1 MKILF
6 FSDFLSDFFSKTIRN
21 IREGDDFEFF
31 FPISWD
37 WSAKIYSLQVEPKN
51 WIRQKI
57 SIIQQFYMLYPSHFS
72 VNQLNS
78 ILNFYLPYW
87 LKSETAH
94 DQATMPLL
102 TSSFS

>member
-51 WIRQKI
+51 WIRQKNI
-57 SIIQQFYMLYPSHFS
+57 NHSA
-72 VNQLNS
+72 
-78 ILNFYLPYW
+78 ILHALSQSFFC
-87 LKSETAH
+87 KST
-94 DQATMPLL
+94 
-102 TSSFS
+102 